1 MLILHEGGFTSVA
14 HNELI
19 KNIKQS
25 INNGK
30 RVFLI
35 VPEQQTV
42 TAEGE
47 ISDIMPPSVALSLEV
62 TNFTRFTNTAF
73 RALGGICGE
82 YLTSAKKSLLMWG
95 VLTELSPVLSMTN
108 GKTNIGSGLVT
119 RALSAIG
126 ELSSLGIKPAELS
139 DIETRLDQTEGRLK
153 AKLRDLT
160 LVYSLYKDKL
170 SEKYSDMTEDIGNLA
185 KKLRETPAYLNN
197 TDIYIEGFTSFT
209 EPQYALIS
217 AMISICPTTISL
229 AIKKAAK
236 DNFEYTELVNTERRL
251 IGIADKSGIE
261 KKLTKPDAHDQSFEP
276 ALTEITDLLWRTE
289 GSIDNDSVQKLLNRS
304 DILRIF
310 EAVTPFDECDF
321 VATDIKLR
329 VMNGANF
336 SDFAVIA
343 RSIDSY
349 AGILDTAF
357 AKSGVPL
364 FMSRREGINSFEAIK
379 MISTAYSIIERGFRT
394 IDVITYAKCGLSGIT
409 REECDLFELYVS
421 KWKID
426 GSRFTDGVLWNM
438 NPDGYKK
445 MRESAAEKLIRI
457 NEIRAKLLDPLIK
470 FSENAKAAKNVREQA
485 EILLDFLLDINLE
498 RALKERAREL
508 LASGEEESAR
518 KNLRLWE
525 IICNSLDTVVET
537 LEDTPA
543 DSESFMNQLSVVF
556 ADAAIGS
563 IPANLDEVSAAGADM
578 ARFIGKKHIYLLGVN
593 RGEFPMTV
601 TDNSYF
607 SDRDKAALEKLG
619 LAISPDLEVKSAREF
634 YSFSRALSFAKESVT
649 LLYTSKTASLGA
661 SLPSEVISRI
671 AEITNQ
677 AIKPKIISDLS
688 IHDRIFSPESALE
701 ILGTLGTSEKA
712 GIKRALS
719 NTSYGDVLKISE
731 EKLTNDNIVVDEKA
745 LGVIVGKNI
754 YLSQSKIERFLQCP
768 FRFFSSTYLKLEEND
783 EAEINQRVVGN
794 FIHSVLENLFNTVIK
809 DGKSITDLSDEER
822 TNLTI
827 SASRKYVNE
836 ELGNHGSARTEVII
850 DRICRVAKPI
860 VDGLCDEFSNC
871 RFTPVCCELHIDS
884 FSEDTPN
891 SIVYE
896 TDDKAHRIYIDGF
909 IDRLDTYTD
918 GDDVYVRVVDYKTGM
933 KSFSL
938 DDIKDGE
945 NLQMMLYLKAVVE
958 TDTATFKQRIGAKAD
973 ANLIPAGIVYTKTS
987 VADVTIDKPSDEL
1000 ALAEVKASFERLG
1013 ASLDNEASLTAM
1025 NPQYMPIIKSRN
1037 GTVSPLTYSKEDWKR
1052 LGDEMESVILG
1063 VTKEITEGRI
1073 PVKAKNKASA
1083 SSPCRDCQYKYLC
1096 RSAEE

>member
-25 INNGK
+25 ISNGK

-42 TAEGE
+42 TAEAE
-47 ISDIMPPSVALSLEV
+47 MCDIMPASAALSFEV

-108 GKTNIGSGLVT
+108 GRSGIGAGLVT

-126 ELSSLGIKPAELS
+126 ELGCLGIKPAELAA
-139 DIETRLDQTEGRLK
+139 IELKLDATEGRLK
-153 AKLRDLT
+153 TKLRDLS
-160 LVYSLYKDKL
+160 LIYSMYKDKL
-170 SEKYSDMTEDIGNLA
+170 SQKYSDMTEDIGNLS
-185 KKLRETPAYLNN
+185 KKLKESPDYLDN
-197 TDIYIEGFTSFT
+197 TDVYIEGFTSFT

-217 AMISICPTTISL
+217 AMISICPTTVSL

-236 DNFEYTELVNTERRL
+236 DSFEYTELVNTERRL
-251 IGIADKSGIE
+251 ISIADKSGAE
-261 KKLTKPDAHDQSFEP
+261 KKLAKPDTHNQKFAP
-276 ALTEITDLLWRTE
+276 VLAEIAELLWRTD
-289 GSIDNDSVQKLLNRS
+289 GVIDNDSVQILSNNT
-304 DILRIF
+304 DTLRIF
-310 EAVTPFDECDF
+310 EAITPFDECDF

-329 VMNGANF
+329 VLNGASF

-343 RSIDSY
+343 RNIDSY
-349 AGILDTAF
+349 AGIIDTAF
-357 AKSGVPL
+357 TKSGVPL

-379 MISTAYSIIERGFRT
+379 MICTAYSIIERGFRVG
-394 IDVITYAKCGLSGIT
+394 DVITYAKCGLSGIT

-445 MRESAAEKLIRI
+445 MRDNAADKLIRI
-457 NEIRAKLLDPLIK
+457 NEIRTRLIEPLVK
-470 FSENAKAAKNVREQA
+470 FADSARAAKTVREQA
-485 EILLDFLLDINLE
+485 EALLDFLLDIKLE
-498 RALKERAREL
+498 GALKERAREL
-508 LASGEEESAR
+508 IESGEHEAAK

-525 IICNSLDTVVET
+525 IICDALDVVVET

-543 DSESFMNQLSVVF
+543 DAESFMNQLSVVF
-556 ADAAIGS
+556 TDTAIGS
-563 IPANLDEVSAAGADM
+563 IPANLDEVSAAGAEM
-578 ARFIGKKHIYLLGVN
+578 ARFVGKKHIYLLGVN

-601 TDNSYF
+601 SDNSYF

-619 LAISPDLEVKSAREF
+619 LAISPDLDVKNAREF
-634 YSFSRALSFAKESVT
+634 YSFSRAFSFATDSVT

-661 SLPSEVISRI
+661 ALPSEVISRI
-671 AEITNQ
+671 SEITCQ
-677 AIKPKIISDLS
+677 AVKPKIISALPLK
-688 IHDRIFSPESALE
+688 DRLFSPESALE
-701 ILGTLGTSEKA
+701 MLGTLNASEKA
-712 GIKRALS
+712 GVKRALS
-719 NTSYGDVLKISE
+719 DTVYGDVLKISE
-731 EKLTNDNIVVDEKA
+731 GKLKNDDIVVDEKA
-745 LGVIVGKNI
+745 LGIIVGKNI
-754 YLSQSKIERFLQCP
+754 YLSQSKIEKFLKCP
-768 FRFFSSTYLKLEEND
+768 FRFFSSTYLKLEEN
-783 EAEINQRVVGN
+783 EGAEINQLVVGN
-794 FIHSVLENLFNTVIK
+794 FIHSVLENLFNKMIRE
-809 DGKSITDLSDEER
+809 GKSISELDEKER
-822 TNLTI
+822 ENLTLA
-827 SASRKYVNE
+827 ASRKYISE
-836 ELGNHGSARTEVII
+836 ELGDSGSARTEVILE
-850 DRICRVAKPI
+850 RICRVARPI
-860 VDGLCDEFSNC
+860 VDGLCDEFSSC

-884 FSEDTPN
+884 FTEDTPN

-896 TDDKAHRIYIDGF
+896 TDDKAHRIFIDGF

-918 GDDVYVRVVDYKTGM
+918 GNDVYVRVVDYKTGM

-958 TDTATFKQRIGAKAD
+958 TDTAAFKQRIGAKPN
-973 ANLIPAGIVYTKTS
+973 ANLIPAGIVYAKTS
-987 VADVTIDKPSDEL
+987 VADITIDKPSDEL

-1013 ASLDNEASLTAM
+1013 ASLDDEKSLSAM
-1025 NPQYMPIIKSRN
+1025 NPNYMPVIKARN
-1037 GTVSPLTYSKEDWKR
+1037 GTVAPMTYSIEDWER
-1052 LGDEMESVILG
+1052 LGEEMKSVILG
-1063 VTKEITEGRI
+1063 VTEDITEGRI
-1073 PVKAKNKASA
+1073 PAKAKNKSSASA
-1083 SSPCRDCQYKYLC
+1083 PCRDCQYKYLC